1 MVKWEIVIRPRKLG
15 GLGVRVAHEQNIAWL
30 GKLVWELLNPS
41 NQLWTSVLKGKY
53 FQEGNLFFARNKK
66 KKKRLV
72 VWNSI
77 MKALEFL
84 KEGFQMKI
92 GEGNL
97 DFWNDSWVTKKLLAV

>member
-53 FQEGNLFFARNKK
+53 FQEGNLFFA
-66 KKKRLV
+66 
-72 VWNSI
+72 
-77 MKALEFL
+77 
-84 KEGFQMKI
+84 
-92 GEGNL
+92 
-97 DFWNDSWVTKKLLAV
+97 

>member
-1 MVKWEIVIRPRKLG
+1 
-15 GLGVRVAHEQNIAWL
+15 
-30 GKLVWELLNPS
+30 
-41 NQLWTSVLKGKY
+41 
-53 FQEGNLFFARNKK
+53 
-66 KKKRLV
+66 
-72 VWNSI
+72 